1 VADRQDRQDRH
12 DRQDLLDAFGS
23 PVRREILWAVW
34 DCELAAGEIGARFEL
49 SAATISEH
57 LATLRRAGLV
67 TMRVDGSF
75 RRYRAVPAAL
85 QQLQRIVLGPDTR
98 WRTTDSDPDSTVPTS
113 RTGRAVTVMVVVPAD
128 IETTFRAFT
137 DSTLYGRWLGVPV
150 HLEDGQFRCRMEWGT
165 EVRGSYLHVVAPR
178 FIAMSWDFADG
189 TVPLPGDQRL
199 AYLHLA
205 PAPGGCAVTLQQLA
219 DDDAQARYF
228 DAAWRLVLGRLATE
242 LPAALETVGAPRRRP
257 ARRKRST

>member
-1 VADRQDRQDRH
+1 MT

-34 DCELAAGEIGARFEL
+34 DRELAAGDIGAHFEL

-67 TMRVDGSF
+67 TMRVDGSY

-85 QQLQRIVLGPDTR
+85 EQLQRMVLGPDTK
-98 WRTTDSDPDSTVPTS
+98 WRTTDSAPEASVPISCTAP
-113 RTGRAVTVMVVVPAD
+113 AVTVAVEVAVDVA
-128 IETTFRAFT
+128 TTFRAFT
-137 DSTLYGRWLGVPV
+137 DATLYERWLGVPV
-150 HLEDGQFRCRMEWGT
+150 QLEDGQFRCRMEWGT
-165 EVRGSYLHVVAPR
+165 EVRGSYLHVVAPT

-189 TVPLPGDQRL
+189 TVPLPGGQRL

-205 PAPGGCAVTLQQLA
+205 HAAGGCAVTLHQLA
-219 DDDAQARYF
+219 DDAAQARYF

-242 LPAALETVGAPRRRP
+242 LPRAVDAVGAPQRRP
-257 ARRKRST
+257 TRRKRSD